1 MIVPAPALAS
11 WATFVGDTVN
21 RGFAAFHS
29 LISYSV
35 RGDKDTMTMRSKESL
50 SLRAL
55 FGTACGGSLAQENF
69 RVQAK

>member
-1 MIVPAPALAS
+1 
-11 WATFVGDTVN
+11 
-21 RGFAAFHS
+21 
-29 LISYSV
+29 
-35 RGDKDTMTMRSKESL
+35 MRSKESL